1 MSGWGDGTGLRSWWL
16 RGGRGLNGV
25 IGLAYTVE
33 LWWDMGID
41 EINDRGVVMGEND
54 LQTELSDGGT
64 SGDADS
70 ARAVIVGG
78 RIVSF
83 LLVSNY

>member
-1 MSGWGDGTGLRSWWL
+1 MYWASLLVAER
-16 RGGRGLNGV
+16 GRGLNGV

-54 LQTELSDGGT
+54 LQTELSDGELVVT
-64 SGDADS
+64 QT
-70 ARAVIVGG
+70 
-78 RIVSF
+78 
-83 LLVSNY
+83 LLVQSSLAAGLYPFF